1 MAEFV
6 NDKRLSH
13 VPGPIYATPAKDRTQ
28 YPKWS
33 VGKERRFAGRSV
45 GTPGPGAYRE
55 ATFTDAGPKF
65 TTRVKP
71 FIDPFKC
78 IEPLNCDNFEF
89 IFVEC
94 LITSVWKTAL
104 ALLLPSS
111 PGFKQCLHLPIRLY
125 PLCLLHH
132 GRFRIVLCLQL
143 VQPAAQALIFFQE
156 AFVGLLD
163 VLEPL

>member
-1 MAEFV
+1 MICLCVAKVAEFV

-78 IEPLNCDNFEF
+78 RTKPGPGNYEPEKPQTQIKFSMSKRL
-89 IFVEC
+89 
-94 LITSVWKTAL
+94 TA
-104 ALLLPSS
+104 SS
-111 PGFKQCLHLPIRLY
+111 YAAARNTPGPGTYGDER
-125 PLCLLHH
+125 
-132 GRFRIVLCLQL
+132 V
-143 VQPAAQALIFFQE
+143 
-156 AFVGLLD
+156 
-163 VLEPL
+163 